1 MAFIC
6 SHCLAF
12 FSEVLMSH
20 GLKVYEQNGQMTLVN
35 ICNLQFSPI
44 ICPSPLYGH
53 TENIYTYMGQSGGES
68 VQKYRGRTSVPG
80 DGFATGNVSLTLKNV
95 LPADE
100 GIYSCTVISR
110 EWSADTATKL
120 SIAGRRLPGLG
131 TGEMFIEILG
141 PQGQGFELS
150 CRSHGWFPEPT
161 VQWVTEYGQGLFADT
176 EIHQD
181 SRKLFSVWSR
191 VTVTGEQGGK
201 VTCEILNPLVQVEK
215 KTTVLLSGE
224 CHHLSS
230 LCWRLIVSGALVRFG
245 GFCLC
250 GSLCKGAE
258 GTEGKGSEITAC
270 VLCSSWPD
278 LTIAECV
285 TLDADTAH
293 PRLELFVDETGV
305 RDSGVIRCVPNNEKR
320 FDSHLI
326 VLAKQG
332 YTSGKHYWEVDAGK
346 RKSWAV
352 GIALESVTRKGPFTL
367 SPQNGFWVIGLAD
380 GGHYWAYTDPR
391 TRLNISGGLNVIGIF
406 LDIPGGTGTQQL
418 CGLLHPAKVTPAHIC
433 TWL

>member
-1 MAFIC
+1 YL
-6 SHCLAF
+6 SQSSL
-12 FSEVLMSH
+12 FSL
-20 GLKVYEQNGQMTLVN
+20 TLVSTE
-35 ICNLQFSPI
+35 NLKPTSLQNVLGIVGQDTILPCTISSTESLENPQVQWGKI
-44 ICPSPLYGH
+44 TDGH

-110 EWSADTATKL
+110 EW
-120 SIAGRRLPGLG
+120 
-131 TGEMFIEILG
+131 
-141 PQGQGFELS
+141 
-150 CRSHGWFPEPT
+150 
-161 VQWVTEYGQGLFADT
+161 
-176 EIHQD
+176 
-181 SRKLFSVWSR
+181 
-191 VTVTGEQGGK
+191 
-201 VTCEILNPLVQVEK
+201 
-215 KTTVLLSGE
+215 
-224 CHHLSS
+224 
-230 LCWRLIVSGALVRFG
+230 
-245 GFCLC
+245 
-250 GSLCKGAE
+250 KGAE

-406 LDIPGGTGTQQL
+406 LDIPGKQVTFYDVCDGETVYIFSIASCSSQKGKFIPLFSTGPAVQNPDK
-418 CGLLHPAKVTPAHIC
+418 GLHSLSGELIPGLGHLQSDKVFPDVQREAVVFQCLPWPRVLSLAPLGRASHRC
-433 TWL
+433 